1 MPPPPSPR
9 PWPLGMRPEDASDYV
24 GGARNL
30 AVLEAFF
37 GLKKTVSHHRNT
49 TYSKDRIDHAFRRAD
64 AEGWPTPEQIAAK
77 LQTRS
82 ASGSSANN
90 PA

>member
-1 MPPPPSPR
+1 
-9 PWPLGMRPEDASDYV
+9 MRPEDAADYV

-49 TYSKDRIDHAFRRAD
+49 TYSKDRLDQAFRRAD
-64 AEGWPTPEQIAAK
+64 AEGWPSPEQIAAK
-77 LQTRS
+77 LTPCPRPDPPKEAPRN
-82 ASGSSANN
+82 ASRKSPG
-90 PA
+90 